1 MAFTILLILAGLM
14 GASGVALAAAGAHAA
29 PHAGLASAAYLL
41 LFHATA
47 VLGGSALTHQGLVWR
62 PLALAAAIA
71 WVVGAVLF
79 AGDVSAGAFFGHRL
93 FPVAAPAGGGIL
105 IAAWL
110 AFAAAALVGAL
121 HRS

>member
-1 MAFTILLILAGLM
+1 
-14 GASGVALAAAGAHAA
+14 VR
-29 PHAGLASAAYLL
+29 
-41 LFHATA
+41 
-47 VLGGSALTHQGLVWR
+47 R

-93 FPVAAPAGGGIL
+93 FPFAAPAGGSIL

-110 AFAAAALVGAL
+110 AFVAAALVGAL